1 MIARDTGRL
10 IVLSAFVALC
20 AIVLFSSETEARG
33 KRAMMFFFQKI
44 RLGMSME
51 SKYNASTCNS
61 SGIYNLKHI
70 TLTNFVFSRLTFVV
84 PL

>member
-51 SKYNASTCNS
+51 SKYNASNACNS
-61 SGIYNLKHI
+61 RGIYNLKHTVLLCPI
-70 TLTNFVFSRLTFVV
+70 LYLVD
-84 PL
+84 

>member
-33 KRAMMFFFQKI
+33 KRAMMFLF
-44 RLGMSME
+44 
-51 SKYNASTCNS
+51 SKKLDWECQWKVNIMQVHVIAEAY
-61 SGIYNLKHI
+61 II
-70 TLTNFVFSRLTFVV
+70 
-84 PL
+84 